1 MAARKALSKRRK
13 GHYTLCA
20 LADMYARTMAGIHIL
35 VVEDNA
41 MQANLVGFLLE
52 EAGHTVRIAESAEK
66 ALQVLRSFQPG
77 LILMD
82 LQLPGK
88 DGLALTRELRLN
100 PIHVATPIIALTAYT
115 DRADLAR
122 ARKAGCD
129 GSMSKPIDTSAFARQ
144 VRNRLAGNGADGDL
158 PSDSGDLLTEIRNN
172 FLAEGL
178 EQCGTML
185 KQVRAGAGFSA
196 EAALRVLHRWAGM
209 GGTLGFPEISQ
220 QARALETLLTST
232 SVEYEDVLKAFETSR
247 RRFLAAARKEPK
259 LPVELIRGLRD
270 VRIGLIHFS
279 EEEAHRIGN
288 AANRAKVQVVME
300 RVNGVPIENQAGYQ
314 ALIVNEYAP
323 SANPGA
329 RRQQWSVPALIIG
342 SRWSYESISELS
354 QGNDFIIAPW
364 EAEEVLIRVHRLI
377 SNKAE
382 PPQPAVDRLHMQRRR
397 PRILIAD
404 DDPDLIALVSAT
416 LRQSGMD
423 SDTARGGQ
431 QALDTASRRPPDAIV
446 LDVNML
452 DLDGFEVLRKL
463 RHNLATSAIPVLLLT
478 ARNQASDIGL
488 GFGSGADDYM
498 VKPFHPADL
507 VERLN
512 KMISARWTT
521 RLAHSG
527 LAI

>member
-1 MAARKALSKRRK
+1 
-13 GHYTLCA
+13 
-20 LADMYARTMAGIHIL
+20 MAGTQIL

-41 MQANLVGFLLE
+41 MQANLVSFLLE

-66 ALQVLRSFQPG
+66 ALQILRSFHPG

-122 ARKAGCD
+122 ARMAGCD

-144 VRNRLAGNGADGDL
+144 VRNRLAGNGADEDL
-158 PSDSGDLLTEIRNN
+158 PSDNGDLLTEIRNN

-178 EQCGTML
+178 VQCGTML

-196 EAALRVLHRWAGM
+196 EAGLRVLHRWAGL

-220 QARALETLLTST
+220 QARALETLLSST
-232 SVEYEDVLKAFETSR
+232 SVEYEDVVKAFETSR
-247 RRFLAAARKEPK
+247 RRFLAAARSAPK
-259 LPVELIRGLRD
+259 LPVELIRGLQD

-279 EEEAHRIGN
+279 EEEVHRVRI
-288 AANRAKVQVVME
+288 AATRAKIQAVME
-300 RVNGVPIENQAGYQ
+300 RINGESIENLGGYD
-314 ALIVNEYAP
+314 ALIVNQYAP
-323 SANPGA
+323 SANPDA
-329 RRQQWSVPALIIG
+329 RRPQWSVPVLIIA
-342 SRWSYESISELS
+342 SRWSLESLWKLPSH
-354 QGNDFIIAPW
+354 GHDFMIAPW

-377 SNKAE
+377 AKMA
-382 PPQPAVDRLHMQRRR
+382 PPQPAGDSLHIQRRR

-404 DDPDLIALVSAT
+404 DDPDLVALVAAT
-416 LRQSGMD
+416 LRRFGMD
-423 SDTARGGQ
+423 CDTAHGGQ

-452 DLDGFEVLRKL
+452 DLDGFEVLKKL

-478 ARNQASDIGL
+478 ARNQESDIGL
-488 GFGSGADDYM
+488 GFGSGADAY
-498 VKPFHPADL
+498 VLKPFQPTDL

-521 RLAHSG
+521 PLAHAG